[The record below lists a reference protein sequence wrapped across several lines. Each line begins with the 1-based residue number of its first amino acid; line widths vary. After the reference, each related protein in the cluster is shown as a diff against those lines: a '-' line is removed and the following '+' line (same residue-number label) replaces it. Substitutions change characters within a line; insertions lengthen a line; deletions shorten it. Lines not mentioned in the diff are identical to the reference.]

1 MSNKE
6 NIKKIGIFFLM
17 LIGSIIFK
25 TITKSLFFPTI
36 QKEKTIEFTADEYF
50 NNSLVFKKIFSIV
63 KSEDILPS
71 EKIKILDNE
80 VESLIREIN
89 SSKIPKKDKIML
101 LNDNFPLEIINFCK
115 IFCYMQKGLQSLD
128 LNAIYTAKDLGLK
141 NKILPKSLKEELL
154 NLLNDSENI
163 IIKIKNNTLTKKE
176 LEFFIKNLENLQKNY
191 TRL

>member
-1 MSNKE
+1 
-6 NIKKIGIFFLM
+6 M

-36 QKEKTIEFTADEYF
+36 QKEKTIEFTADEHF

-115 IFCYMQKGLQSLD
+115 IFCYMQKGLQNLD

>member
-6 NIKKIGIFFLM
+6 NIKKVGIFFLM

-25 TITKSLFFPTI
+25 TITKSLLFPTI
-36 QKEKTIEFTADEYF
+36 QKEKTIEFTADEYL
-50 NNSLVFKKIFSIV
+50 NNSLVLKKIFSIV

-71 EKIKILDNE
+71 DKIKILDSE
-80 VESLIREIN
+80 VENLIREIN
-89 SSKIPKKDKIML
+89 SSKIPNKDKIML
-101 LNDNFPLEIINFCK
+101 LNDNFPSEIINLCK

-141 NKILPKSLKEELL
+141 NKILPKPLKEDLL